1 MNPPIT
7 LANTNTMDNT
17 YILNDNDCKDI
28 FHLMSL
34 FDNFNLKPKSNKQKS
49 NKMETVC
56 NCKIIVPYDFTY
68 DTIIKKIHE
77 ILNNN
82 IKI

>member
-1 MNPPIT
+1 
-7 LANTNTMDNT
+7 MDKS

-34 FDNFNLKPKSNKQKS
+34 FKEFNLKSSSKLINKKS
-49 NKMETVC
+49 NKMDTVC

-68 DTIIKKIHE
+68 DTIVKKIHD